1 MKARQVERASAAQVR
16 KDAGF
21 VRPIAPSLTRLLPLL
36 PFGLTERP
44 TKKVTW
50 PVSVVVPCGD
60 KHIVPLKPTP
70 LPPTKDAA
78 TGSLV
83 VGAGGSDAIGELCAT
98 VVGRLVFWNATEDDG
113 GTKVSAL
120 LARSLAVMLIV
131 PLLMFSVSPA
141 AGAAAGDQSLG
152 LLAALAPPPTQV
164 RVVD

>member
-1 MKARQVERASAAQVR
+1 MPVPLKFAKMLA
-16 KDAGF
+16 F

-44 TKKVTW
+44 NRKFTL
-50 PVSVVVPCGD
+50 PVSVVVPFGD
-60 KHIVPLKPTP
+60 KLIVPLKPTP
-70 LPPTKDAA
+70 LPPLKDAA
-78 TGSLV
+78 TESLV
-83 VGAGGSDAIGELCAT
+83 VSANWFVPSVNCALPLA
-98 VVGRLVFWNATEDDG
+98 RLTVFWNATEDDG

-164 RVVD
+164 SVVD